1 MTRGTRHYALP
12 LLLWAAAGL
21 QGWAMLDSEIP
32 TGFPNDTVTA
42 SRAEVQEVQ
51 EWCAAAFTGQHPALR
66 GPRVALAVRR
76 QDHSVLEFGRSCIG
90 TPLRLG
96 SREFAH
102 GLGTHANS
110 EIAVTVPEGATNFRA
125 LVGVDNNADT
135 GGQRGSVRFS
145 IEAGGA
151 EVWGSGILRG
161 GQEPVA
167 VDLALDSQTR
177 ELVLKVDA
185 TDDGPSHDQA
195 DWADAH
201 FLLADGSRV
210 WLDDNQLD
218 TLLLGTV
225 PPFAFT
231 YGGRPSAELL
241 PTWEHSVESEATA
254 YGRRYTARWRDPA
267 TGLVVRAEAKSF
279 DGTPAVEWLLH
290 FENTGAQ
297 DTPLLEGI
305 QALDA
310 TLRSGYGRVPL
321 LVHRLEGDAC
331 GEQSFLPTI
340 TLLGPGEKLHMAPTG
355 GRPSSISAVP
365 FFDLQYADKG
375 LIVAVG
381 WTGQW
386 AADLDRAATGPT
398 HLTAG
403 MERTRLLLHPGET
416 IRTPRILIMPWR
428 EDREAAHNRFRRLML
443 THYAPRLNGRP
454 VRLPVASQCFDRYSW
469 TVPEWATEAG
479 QLAAVEAAAALGC
492 DTHWFDAAWFPGG
505 FPNGVG
511 NWEAKPQEFPRG
523 LKPISEACHAKGL
536 RFIVWFEPERVAPG
550 SRIAREHPEFV
561 FGGEQGGLFR
571 LNDPEARRW
580 LTDLLSRR
588 IAEYG
593 IDVYRNDFNMDP
605 LPYWQAADAPDR
617 QGMTEIRYVEGLY
630 AMWDELLSRHPGLMI
645 DNCSSGGRRIDL
657 EMCSRS
663 VPLWRSD
670 TSCSPGHADWN
681 QAQVAG
687 LSQYVVLQTACAWTP
702 VAYDFR
708 SAQTGGLITQLD
720 YRAADFPLARAQAL
734 VAEAKANQKYWYG
747 DFYALTRPTT
757 TPDHWSAYQAHR
769 PDLDA
774 GVVYAYRRGESPY
787 PALALELRAV
797 APEGRYALE
806 FIGEDLETTERETTG
821 QELRQ
826 GLEVHLP
833 KGESLLVR
841 YRRIP

>member
-331 GEQSFLPTI
+331 GESPSCPPSLCW
-340 TLLGPGEKLHMAPTG
+340 GPVRSCTWRRRAGDP
-355 GRPSSISAVP
+355 RPSAPCPSSTCSTPTRASSWP
-365 FFDLQYADKG
+365 
-375 LIVAVG
+375 
-381 WTGQW
+381 W
-386 AADLDRAATGPT
+386 AGRASGRQTSTARPRDR
-398 HLTAG
+398 
-403 MERTRLLLHPGET
+403 RT
-416 IRTPRILIMPWR
+416 
-428 EDREAAHNRFRRLML
+428 
-443 THYAPRLNGRP
+443 
-454 VRLPVASQCFDRYSW
+454 
-469 TVPEWATEAG
+469 
-479 QLAAVEAAAALGC
+479 
-492 DTHWFDAAWFPGG
+492 
-505 FPNGVG
+505 
-511 NWEAKPQEFPRG
+511 
-523 LKPISEACHAKGL
+523 
-536 RFIVWFEPERVAPG
+536 
-550 SRIAREHPEFV
+550 
-561 FGGEQGGLFR
+561 
-571 LNDPEARRW
+571 
-580 LTDLLSRR
+580 
-588 IAEYG
+588 
-593 IDVYRNDFNMDP
+593 
-605 LPYWQAADAPDR
+605 
-617 QGMTEIRYVEGLY
+617 
-630 AMWDELLSRHPGLMI
+630 
-645 DNCSSGGRRIDL
+645 
-657 EMCSRS
+657 
-663 VPLWRSD
+663 
-670 TSCSPGHADWN
+670 
-681 QAQVAG
+681 
-687 LSQYVVLQTACAWTP
+687 
-702 VAYDFR
+702 
-708 SAQTGGLITQLD
+708 
-720 YRAADFPLARAQAL
+720 
-734 VAEAKANQKYWYG
+734 
-747 DFYALTRPTT
+747 
-757 TPDHWSAYQAHR
+757 
-769 PDLDA
+769 
-774 GVVYAYRRGESPY
+774 
-787 PALALELRAV
+787 
-797 APEGRYALE
+797 
-806 FIGEDLETTERETTG
+806 
-821 QELRQ
+821 
-826 GLEVHLP
+826 
-833 KGESLLVR
+833 
-841 YRRIP
+841 